1 MSTIVRQSL
10 ALTLSNL
17 KSLRRRIWIS
27 LSLIFSVAMVV
38 TVLLGFLA
46 MSNGFQTSLLQAGSK
61 DIAIALGKGAG
72 TELGSRIEPSQL
84 HYLDGITG
92 IAVDAAGASVL
103 SPEMVVPVEV
113 PEKTGELLSTLSLR
127 GIGPFGL
134 SVRPNVRITRGRM
147 FNPGASEIVVGRRLS
162 LDYKGLE
169 IGEQLTFG
177 TSKWTIVG
185 IFDADGSVFESEML
199 ADIGV
204 VRTLF
209 NRPNLIQ
216 SVRIKLTTPEALP
229 ALQSMAAATP
239 QIGLTLRSE
248 QDYFAGLAERTS
260 KLILLLGWPLAITMA
275 AGAVVGAMTT
285 MFSSVSD
292 RSTEIAT
299 VRAIG
304 FSRRAAFAG
313 TWIEAMAL
321 TCLGCLAGVG
331 FSYLVLNG
339 WTASTVSP
347 DRTQIGFQLVLSLPL
362 VIKAVWLSLI
372 IGAIGGALPALA
384 ATRIPLRLA
393 MSGRPQA
400 G

>member
-113 PEKTGELLSTLSLR
+113 PEKTDELLSTLSLR

-162 LDYKGLE
+162 LDYKALE

-185 IFDADGSVFESEML
+185 IFDAGGSVFESEML

-229 ALQSMAAATP
+229 ALQFMAAATP

-372 IGAIGGALPALA
+372 IGAIGGALPAVA

-393 MSGRPQA
+393 MNGRAQA

>member
-1 MSTIVRQSL
+1 MSSIINQSL
-10 ALTLSNL
+10 ALTTSNL
-17 KSLRRRIWIS
+17 KSLRRRIWTS
-27 LSLIFSVAMVV
+27 LSLVFSVAMVV

-46 MSNGFQTSLLQAGSK
+46 MSNGFRTSLLQAGSG
-61 DIAIALGKGAG
+61 DIAIALGKGAA

-84 HYLDGITG
+84 HYLDGVTG
-92 IAVDAAGASVL
+92 IATDAAGAPVI
-103 SPEMVVPVEV
+103 SPEMVIPVEV
-113 PEKTGELLSTLSLR
+113 PEKSGGLLSTLSLR

-134 SVRPNVRITRGRM
+134 SVRPNVRIVRGRM
-147 FNPGASEIVVGRRLS
+147 FNPGTSEIVVGRRLS

-169 IGEQLTFG
+169 IGEQLTLG

-185 IFDADGSVFESEML
+185 IFDAGGSVFESEML

-204 VRTLF
+204 VQTLF

-216 SVRIKLTTPEALP
+216 SVRIKLTNQEVLP
-229 ALQSMAAATP
+229 ALQSMAAHTP
-239 QIGLTLRSE
+239 QIGLTVRSE

-260 KLILLLGWPLAITMA
+260 KLILLIGWPLAMTMA

-313 TWIEAMAL
+313 TWIESMML
-321 TCLGCLAGVG
+321 TCLGSVIGIG

-339 WTASTVSP
+339 WTASTMSA
-347 DRTQIGFQLVLSLPL
+347 DHTQIGFQLTLSPSL
-362 VIKAVWLSLI
+362 VMKAVWLSLI
-372 IGAIGGALPALA
+372 IGAIGGALPAVA

-393 MSGRPQA
+393 MSGRT
-400 G
+400 